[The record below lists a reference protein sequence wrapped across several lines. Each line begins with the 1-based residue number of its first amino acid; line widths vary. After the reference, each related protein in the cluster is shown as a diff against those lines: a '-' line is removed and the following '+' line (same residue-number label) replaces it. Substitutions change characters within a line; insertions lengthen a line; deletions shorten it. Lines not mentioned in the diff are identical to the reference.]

1 MQRSW
6 TWKRLEQSYD
16 AMEAYLLAQEKANEK
31 LNVSGEMID
40 QQYNNFAKKHGI
52 TLIDK
57 EDKIEKN
64 LKIAGSAFKYYNN
77 VYLLFFKS
85 YKQEAYMIEAL
96 NKNDVNALKQNA
108 DALSKFADEG
118 LGKLD
123 TLRAFKGDAT
133 LKLACKEMLT
143 FYKKEATAKIP
154 VIVNFAVKKESF
166 DKIKA
171 AMDAKDAKSRTK
183 EDVDAYNTAVND
195 FNKASNEYNA
205 VNNELN
211 TNRTNLLNK
220 WNDSVMRFL
229 DKQVPKAK

>member
-64 LKIAGSAFKYYNN
+64 LKIAGSAFKYYN
-77 VYLLFFKS
+77 K
-85 YKQEAYMIEAL
+85 EAYMIEAL

-143 FYKKEATAKIP
+143 FY
-154 VIVNFAVKKESF
+154 
-166 DKIKA
+166 
-171 AMDAKDAKSRTK
+171 
-183 EDVDAYNTAVND
+183 
-195 FNKASNEYNA
+195 
-205 VNNELN
+205 
-211 TNRTNLLNK
+211 
-220 WNDSVMRFL
+220 
-229 DKQVPKAK
+229 